1 MRSRWERRRAS
12 TLGAGLGA
20 ALMTLTGMV
29 GASLVVGTPAGAVTT
44 AAAPPETSGGQM
56 MTADPDGGYWTVNAT
71 GAVTTY
77 DGAPNFGSPAAS
89 GITLSKPMVGM
100 AATPDGGGYWQVA
113 KDGGVFNYGDA
124 PFEGSAGG
132 IHLNQPV
139 VGMAD

>member
-1 MRSRWERRRAS
+1 MP
-12 TLGAGLGA
+12 L
-20 ALMTLTGMV
+20 
-29 GASLVVGTPAGAVTT
+29 PAGAASGAGAQSTLETVSCT
-44 AAAPPETSGGQM
+44 ARGACATAGDYRGRRAQLGLLQGYTPPQ
-56 MTADPDGGYWTVNAT
+56 GYWTNGSDSGVFAFGRARFH
-71 GAVTTY
+71 GA
-77 DGAPNFGSPAAS
+77 GGSGP
-89 GITLSKPMVGM
+89 LNQEVVGM